1 MCGCLFVLAAAI
13 SPRFGVALLWI
24 FTDRMSIAFNSFWWA
39 LVGFIFLPWTTLVFA
54 LVYAPR
60 EGVTGFGWVLVA
72 FAFVVDISTHI
83 GATQARR
90 EKATGTPPAAPA

>member
-13 SPRFGVALLWI
+13 SPRFGLVLLWG
-24 FTDRMSIAFNSFWWA
+24 FTDRMNLAFESFWWA
-39 LVGFIFLPWTTLVFA
+39 LIGFIFLPWTTLVFA

-60 EGVTGFGWVLVA
+60 QGVSGFGWVLVA
-72 FAFVVDISTHI
+72 FAFFVDLSTHV

-90 EKATGTPPAAPA
+90 QQQAAPPATA